1 MGGDICHFAGSFR
14 PTPDI
19 PMPDPLPVD
28 TPLDHDLPRPCP
40 ASVFTCCHPSGH
52 EAGRQTPYYTV
63 SRYEKTIY
71 TDPDVANSSV
81 GKLANFDA
89 SPNVM
94 VAIAHDTAIATHV
107 PTIDQPGKE
116 RSAMNDWRRQGLKEL
131 CRWDFLNELPRDG
144 SPGRPK
150 MADGYQ
156 CAGQKYFY
164 DLEYMTLYIE

>member
-1 MGGDICHFAGSFR
+1 
-14 PTPDI
+14 
-19 PMPDPLPVD
+19 
-28 TPLDHDLPRPCP
+28 
-40 ASVFTCCHPSGH
+40 
-52 EAGRQTPYYTV
+52 
-63 SRYEKTIY
+63 
-71 TDPDVANSSV
+71 
-81 GKLANFDA
+81 
-89 SPNVM
+89 M

-164 DLEYMTLYIE
+164 DSEYMTLYIE